1 MYQQIEAPKTNMKKF
16 LLIGSACL
24 NVVLVVA
31 LCFSA
36 FAGNNVAA
44 SVRAPQI
51 SRRAVMGVG
60 AAGMGMAAARAA
72 RAANPTSIFETNCG
86 ACHQG
91 GGNNI
96 IEGHTLSKTA
106 MEQYLDG
113 GWNKEAIEYQIRN
126 GKGPMPAWEGV
137 LSEEEIKAMTDW
149 VYEQSQT
156 TFKDIN

>member
-1 MYQQIEAPKTNMKKF
+1 MYAHFDAPKTNAKKY
-16 LLIGSACL
+16 LLIGSVCL
-24 NVVLVVA
+24 NAILAVS
-31 LCFSA
+31 LCLLAFSSSSA
-36 FAGNNVAA
+36 NVGSAA
-44 SVRAPQI
+44 QM
-51 SRRAVMGVG
+51 SRRGVMTGVTAGVAGLAGARMAKAVD
-60 AAGMGMAAARAA
+60 
-72 RAANPTSIFETNCG
+72 PTSIFETNCG

-96 IEGHTLSKTA
+96 IEGHTLSKAA

-137 LSEEEIKAMTDW
+137 LSDDEIKAMTDW

-156 TFKDIN
+156 TFKDVN

>member
-1 MYQQIEAPKTNMKKF
+1 MAGVTGASA
-16 LLIGSACL
+16 LIGARM
-24 NVVLVVA
+24 A
-31 LCFSA
+31 
-36 FAGNNVAA
+36 
-44 SVRAPQI
+44 Q
-51 SRRAVMGVG
+51 AV
-60 AAGMGMAAARAA
+60 
-72 RAANPTSIFETNCG
+72 NPTSIFETNCG

-156 TFKDIN
+156 TFKDVN

>member
-1 MYQQIEAPKTNMKKF
+1 MGRFWQTPTMYQQIEAPKTNTKKF
-16 LLIGSACL
+16 LLIGSVCL
-24 NVVLVVA
+24 NALLVVA

-36 FAGNNVAA
+36 FSGSNVAA
-44 SVRAPQI
+44 APQI
-51 SRRAVMGVG
+51 SRRAAMGF
-60 AAGMGMAAARAA
+60 AAARAA
-72 RAANPTSIFETNCG
+72 KAVNPTSIFETNCG

-149 VYEQSQT
+149 VYEQST
-156 TFKDIN
+156 GAFKDIN

>member
-1 MYQQIEAPKTNMKKF
+1 MYAQLNAPKSNTKKY
-16 LLIGSACL
+16 LLIGSVCL
-24 NVVLVVA
+24 NAVLAAA

-36 FAGNNVAA
+36 FSGNSLA
-44 SVRAPQI
+44 SPAMT
-51 SRRAVMGVG
+51 SRRGVITG
-60 AAGMGMAAARAA
+60 VTAGVAGMAGVRMAK
-72 RAANPTSIFETNCG
+72 ANTPTSIFETNCG

-106 MEQYLDG
+106 MEKYLDG

-137 LSEEEIKAMTDW
+137 LSEDEIKAMTDW
-149 VYEQSQT
+149 VYEQSQGQ
-156 TFKDIN
+156 FKDVN

>member
-1 MYQQIEAPKTNMKKF
+1 MYQQIGAPKSNMKKF
-16 LLIGSACL
+16 VLMASACL
-24 NVVLVVA
+24 NVVLVIA
-31 LCFSA
+31 LCMTAFS
-36 FAGNNVAA
+36 GNNLSSPAV
-44 SVRAPQI
+44 
-51 SRRAVMGVG
+51 SRRAAVTGVTG
-60 AAGMGMAAARAA
+60 GILAATRMARAVD
-72 RAANPTSIFETNCG
+72 PTNIFETNCG

-96 IEGHTLSKTA
+96 ITGHTLSKTA

-149 VYEQSQT
+149 VYEQST
-156 TFKDIN
+156 TAFKDIN

>member
-1 MYQQIEAPKTNMKKF
+1 MKKF
-16 LLIGSACL
+16 LLAGSAVL
-24 NVVLVVA
+24 NVLLVVA
-31 LCFSA
+31 LCFTA
-36 FAGNNVAA
+36 FSGNNLA
-44 SVRAPQI
+44 RAPQMQMT
-51 SRRAVMGVG
+51 RRAAMGVG
-60 AAGMGMAAARAA
+60 AAGMGLAAARAA
-72 RAANPTSIFETNCG
+72 RAVNPTSIFETNCG

-137 LSEEEIKAMTDW
+137 LSEEEIKAMTEW
-149 VYEQSQT
+149 VFEQSTGQ
-156 TFKDIN
+156 FKDVN